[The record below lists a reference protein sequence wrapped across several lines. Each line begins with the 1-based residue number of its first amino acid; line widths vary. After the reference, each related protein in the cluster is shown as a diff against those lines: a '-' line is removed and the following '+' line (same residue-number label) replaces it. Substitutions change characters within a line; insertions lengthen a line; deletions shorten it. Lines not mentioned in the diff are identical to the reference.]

1 MKHRVAVTGLGLV
14 SAIGDQLDDFW
25 CGLVS
30 GKSGISEVSS
40 FNTSTYNRH
49 FAGEIKS
56 FDAKKELS
64 KAEAEVYGRATQFA
78 IVATS
83 AALKDA
89 SLNDDFTDLKRRIGV
104 AMGTTF
110 GEAQIV
116 EGVTQEAI
124 GNKKGISARKFYLK
138 QYNPNAIS
146 INIAKRYGFCG
157 PNMVIPTACA
167 AGNYAIA
174 YATSLIE
181 MGRADIMIAGG
192 SDPFSHVSFSGF
204 CRLGVMAE
212 TRCQPFDKN
221 RTGMLVGEGAGVLIL
236 ENYELA
242 RKRGARIYAEILGYG
257 LSCDANHMTIP
268 EIGGIVAVMEKALK
282 NSGVRVKDIDYISAH
297 GTGTPIN
304 DKTESAA
311 IRKVFYDRGNEVPVS
326 SIKSML
332 GHTMGAASALE
343 AITGVLSIDRDEIPP
358 TMNYETP
365 DPECNIDCVPNHSRK
380 KEINVVLNNSFAF
393 GGNNAC
399 VVIGGVKGQD
409 GR

>member
-1 MKHRVAVTGLGLV
+1 MKHRVAVTGLGLI
-14 SAIGDQLDDFW
+14 SAIGNELEDFW
-25 CGLVS
+25 SGLVR

-40 FNTSTYNRH
+40 FDTNAYNRH

-56 FDAKKELS
+56 FDARNELS
-64 KAEAEVYGRATQFA
+64 EAEVEVYGRATQFA
-78 IVATS
+78 IAAAS
-83 AALKDA
+83 AALKNA
-89 SLNDDFTDLKRRIGV
+89 GLNGDFTDLRRRIGV
-104 AMGTTF
+104 IMGTTF

-116 EGVTQEAI
+116 EGITQKVI
-124 GNKKGISARKFYLK
+124 GDGNGDRRFYLK

-146 INIAKRYGFCG
+146 VNIAKHFGFCG

-167 AGNYAIA
+167 AGNYAIS
-174 YATSLIE
+174 YAASLIE
-181 MGRADIMIAGG
+181 MGKADIMIAGG

-221 RTGMLVGEGAGVLIL
+221 RMGMLVGEGAGVLVL
-236 ENYELA
+236 EEYERA

-268 EIGGIVAVMEKALK
+268 EVGGIVAVMEKALK
-282 NSGVRVKDIDYISAH
+282 NAGVRVKDINYISAH

-311 IRKVFYDRGNEVPVS
+311 VRKVFYDRGNEVPIS

-343 AITGVLSIDRDEIPP
+343 AIASVLAIDRNEIPP
-358 TMNYETP
+358 TINYQTP
-365 DPECNIDCVPNHSRK
+365 DPECSIDCVPNHSRK
-380 KEINVVLNNSFAF
+380 KEVDVVLNNSFAF

-399 VVIGGVKGQD
+399 VVIGRVK
-409 GR
+409 